1 MLRVTNKRMP
11 TLRGSSRAGLAIAV
25 ALAVVTGIVIY
36 AALNRTDSDA
46 AARSGPVGPGIAV
59 LTAAGDIPAGTVI
72 TPDML
77 QVATV
82 PQDNVLPGTIQNP
95 ELAEGSVARI
105 PILESEQILSG
116 KLVTVGTG
124 GTGLSYIIPEGH
136 RAVAVAVN
144 KVIGAGGLLRP
155 GDRVDVIAVVDIQL
169 AEGQFAAG
177 AGQIAAIPIAQN
189 IEVLAVEQALQRVP
203 TVNGIRTESDT
214 TASGTLVDQP
224 EPQPDS
230 TVATL
235 ALTPVESLLV
245 VMAEQGGTLRLT
257 VRAPG
262 DDAVI
267 AVSPQQIIDT
277 LQQGIAGDNAA
288 AELYRL
294 QLDPTNQQNSLAYVV
309 PPGHRAMAVTVDKV
323 VAAGGLVRPGD
334 HVDVIAVL
342 EVEVIGGFLTKFARS
357 ITLAQNIEVLAVE
370 QALENAGSLSAG
382 GGLNDGTA
390 GEATAGGTEQAA
402 RPARGHGRHPRADA
416 AADAT
421 PVPGG
426 RPGGDP
432 PRRAARGRRR
442 DSRVAGER
450 VLRHCG

>member
-105 PILESEQILSG
+105 PILEGEQILSG

-144 KVIGAGGLLRP
+144 KVIGADGLLRP
-155 GDRVDVIAVVDIQL
+155 GDRADVIAVVDIQL

-189 IEVLAVEQALQRVP
+189 IEVLAVEPALRRVP

-277 LQQGIAGDNAA
+277 LQQGIAATTPPPSCTACNSTPPTSRTAWPTW
-288 AELYRL
+288 YR
-294 QLDPTNQQNSLAYVV
+294 P
-309 PPGHRAMAVTVDKV
+309 
-323 VAAGGLVRPGD
+323 
-334 HVDVIAVL
+334 
-342 EVEVIGGFLTKFARS
+342 
-357 ITLAQNIEVLAVE
+357 
-370 QALENAGSLSAG
+370 
-382 GGLNDGTA
+382 
-390 GEATAGGTEQAA
+390 ATA
-402 RPARGHGRHPRADA
+402 PWP
-416 AADAT
+416 
-421 PVPGG
+421 
-426 RPGGDP
+426 
-432 PRRAARGRRR
+432 
-442 DSRVAGER
+442 
-450 VLRHCG
+450 